1 VQAFP
6 VDGGP
11 SVLISDS
18 LNGWHFS
25 PDGHFVS
32 VCGGPIGE
40 GRSYMIPVPPGQA
53 LPKIP
58 AAGFRS
64 EQDVAN
70 LPGARRIDAQ
80 DVVPGASPNVYAF
93 YRSTGQ
99 QNLYRI
105 PIP

>member
-1 VQAFP
+1 VQALSLS
-6 VDGGP
+6 GGP
-11 SVLISDS
+11 PVLIAGR

-25 PDGHFVS
+25 PGGRFIS
-32 VCGGPIGE
+32 VCGGPVGE
-40 GRSYMIPVPPGQA
+40 GRSYLIPVPPGQA

-58 AAGFRS
+58 AAGLRS
-64 EQDVAN
+64 EQDFAN
-70 LPGARRIDAQ
+70 LQGARRIDAQ
-80 DVVPGASPNVYAF
+80 DVVPAASPDVYAF